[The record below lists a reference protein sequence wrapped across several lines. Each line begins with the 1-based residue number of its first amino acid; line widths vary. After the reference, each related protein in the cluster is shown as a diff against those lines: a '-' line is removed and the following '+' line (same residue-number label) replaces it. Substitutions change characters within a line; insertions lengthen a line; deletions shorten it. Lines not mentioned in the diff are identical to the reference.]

1 MKDTPAAIERK
12 FHQMLMERS
21 GEERLKMGCS
31 MHATAQ
37 ALARASL
44 LQCYPSAHPGQL
56 KRLLFLHFYVTD
68 FEPEECKRIASAL
81 ARGAQRGKAVEGIK
95 RTTRKPLDLTKL
107 AMKSSASGAVRESGA
122 KYGRKATGR
131 GKRSR
136 PSSG

>member
-1 MKDTPAAIERK
+1 VKDTPPAIERK
-12 FHQMLMERS
+12 FHRMLMERP

-44 LQCYPSAHPGQL
+44 SQRYPGVHGRQL
-56 KRLLFLHFYVTD
+56 KRLLFLHFYATD
-68 FEPEECKRIASAL
+68 FEPEEGKRIASAL
-81 ARGAQRGKAVEGIK
+81 ARGAQPGKA
-95 RTTRKPLDLTKL
+95 
-107 AMKSSASGAVRESGA
+107 KSSASGPVRESGA

>member
-44 LQCYPSAHPGQL
+44 LQCYPGAHPGQL

-81 ARGAQRGKAVEGIK
+81 ARGARPGKAVKGIK
-95 RTTRKPLDLTKL
+95 PAARKP
-107 AMKSSASGAVRESGA
+107 SVRTNV
-122 KYGRKATGR
+122 ATM
-131 GKRSR
+131 S
-136 PSSG
+136 SSGPDSVRDTAEIKGKK